1 MPVPHDTWIADMQ
14 SRLFWIALM
23 SETLLTKELNLP
35 DSGLQEISDQVP
47 LPRFLKIEQ
56 PSFIYVDDVREEDND
71 SLYHYY
77 FLAQTALR
85 ILLTRTS
92 NCLFFTNT
100 EERYS
105 LSSLEEEL
113 THQLEQWRDQL
124 PAPLQF
130 DEDNLAPLPESPK
143 DILVVSW
150 LRARYMS
157 ARYHFGRP
165 LL

>member
-47 LPRFLKIEQ
+47 LPRFLTIEQ
-56 PSFIYVDDVREEDND
+56 PSFIYVDDMREEEND

-92 NCLFFTNT
+92 NCLFFTST
-100 EERYS
+100 
-105 LSSLEEEL
+105 
-113 THQLEQWRDQL
+113 D
-124 PAPLQF
+124 
-130 DEDNLAPLPESPK
+130 
-143 DILVVSW
+143 VSC
-150 LRARYMS
+150 L
-157 ARYHFGRP
+157 
-165 LL
+165 